1 MISTTPPFV
10 LRFSKDERKVFSRIK
25 YNLILRR
32 STVVSAPVQQS
43 ELAISPWSLEIK
55 LRQFRVEARIGLNPF
70 HSFDPFLPWAVAQSP
85 ALSEANAKLGS
96 SSVCLR
102 TTTSVRK

>member
-1 MISTTPPFV
+1 MNG
-10 LRFSKDERKVFSRIK
+10 RFSGESSI
-25 YNLILRR
+25 NLILRR

-43 ELAISPWSLEIK
+43 ELTISPWSLEIK
-55 LRQFRVEARIGLNPF
+55 LRQFRVEAPIGLNPF
-70 HSFDPFLPWAVAQSP
+70 HLFDPFLPWAVAQSP

-102 TTTSVRK
+102 TTYIGEKVIDLSSRTK